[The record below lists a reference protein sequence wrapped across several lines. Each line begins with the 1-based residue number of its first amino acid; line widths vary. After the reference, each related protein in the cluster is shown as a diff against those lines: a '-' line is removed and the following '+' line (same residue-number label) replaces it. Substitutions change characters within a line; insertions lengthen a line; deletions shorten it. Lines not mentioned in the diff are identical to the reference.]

1 MTSRAPIVAVLLAGG
16 RSSRFGTDKSLAVLG
31 GKTLV
36 ARVAERLAP
45 QVDAMVISANG
56 DPIRFAFLG
65 LPVVSDR
72 EELGAFS
79 GPLAGILAGIEFARV
94 SCPRAKYVASAAT
107 DTPFFPADLVV
118 RLAEAV
124 EGDRPA
130 VARSASG
137 VHPVFGLWPVS
148 VRTALRDAIEREAR
162 SARDFARAQGAI
174 EVPFGPETIGAGAID
189 PFFNINRAEDLQRAA
204 LLLQH

>member
-1 MTSRAPIVAVLLAGG
+1 MITTMFGCAAKAELGNENRTQAAAQRIEIPPKPVWPFEESRCIELPQGLRKIRSLLALDEPAGKRRIVSPEIRAVEVMTSRAPIVAVLLAGG

-79 GPLAGILAGIEFARV
+79 GP
-94 SCPRAKYVASAAT
+94 
-107 DTPFFPADLVV
+107 
-118 RLAEAV
+118 
-124 EGDRPA
+124 
-130 VARSASG
+130 
-137 VHPVFGLWPVS
+137 
-148 VRTALRDAIEREAR
+148 
-162 SARDFARAQGAI
+162 
-174 EVPFGPETIGAGAID
+174 
-189 PFFNINRAEDLQRAA
+189 
-204 LLLQH
+204 